1 MTQGH
6 KTDWL
11 NPVAGHKTLRERL
24 LLLWDLAI
32 IVLVSVNLALIA
44 FDMLFAVHALAAL
57 LAKLAPAVHD
67 WYADTIH
74 ANFLTIDLGFVAIF
88 VFDVALGWTIAI
100 VQRRF
105 YRWYFYPFI
114 HWYDVLGCIPVG
126 GFRLLR
132 VLRVVSILIRLQHL
146 GLIDI
151 RNWKLYS
158 TFMVYYDILVEEVS
172 DRVVIKVLSGVQ
184 DEVTSGGNVFTKRV
198 VREVIQPRQQQL
210 AGVTSD
216 RIEQAVTHAWADNR
230 DEIRDYVAS
239 LVHSAVRGNRA
250 LGSLERVPKL
260 GGYVTNA
267 LDRAITS
274 TVHDVLDEAVNGLET
289 EQFEQ
294 LVEHIADTV
303 IAQLLELD
311 AGEPSELS
319 DAVVEVLDLV
329 KEQVAVQQWRSHF
342 E

>member
-1 MTQGH
+1 LH
-6 KTDWL
+6 
-11 NPVAGHKTLRERL
+11 PVAGHRTLRERL

-32 IVLVSVNLALIA
+32 IVLVSVNLVLIA
-44 FDMLFAVHALAAL
+44 FDMLFTVHALAAL
-57 LAKLAPAVHD
+57 LARVSPAVHD
-67 WYADTIH
+67 WYAHTIH
-74 ANFLTIDLGFVAIF
+74 AHFLAIDLGFVAVF
-88 VFDVALGWTIAI
+88 VFDVALGWSMAI

-105 YRWYFYPFI
+105 YRWYFYPFV

-151 RNWKLYS
+151 RNWRLYG
-158 TFMVYYDILVEEVS
+158 TFMVYYDILVEELS

-184 DEVTSGGNVFTKRV
+184 DEVASGGNVLTKRV
-198 VREVIQPRQQQL
+198 VREVIQPRRQQL
-210 AGVTSD
+210 ARVTSD
-216 RIEQAVTHAWADNR
+216 RIERAVTRAWADNR
-230 DEIRDYVAS
+230 KEIHGYIAR

-250 LGSLERVPKL
+250 LGRLERVPKL
-260 GGYVTNA
+260 GSYVTNA
-267 LDRAITS
+267 LDQAITS
-274 TVHDVLDEAVNGLET
+274 TVHDVLDEAVSGLET
-289 EQFEQ
+289 EQFDQ
-294 LVEHIADTV
+294 LVEHISDTV

-319 DAVVEVLDLV
+319 DALVEVLDLV
-329 KEQVAVQQWRSHF
+329 KDQVAVQQWRSHF

>member
-1 MTQGH
+1 MKQAS
-6 KTDWL
+6 KTTWL
-11 NPVAGHKTLRERL
+11 NPVAANKTLGVRL
-24 LLLWDLAI
+24 LLIWDLAI
-32 IVLVSVNLALIA
+32 IVFVSVNLALIA
-44 FDMLFAVHALAAL
+44 FDMLFSVHALESLFVQAAPM
-57 LAKLAPAVHD
+57 AHA

-88 VFDVALGWTIAI
+88 LFDVALGWSIAI

-132 VLRVVSILIRLQHL
+132 VLRVISILIRLQHL

-151 RNWKLYS
+151 RNWKLCS
-158 TFMVYYDILVEEVS
+158 TLVVYYDMLVEEVS
-172 DRVVIKVLSGVQ
+172 DHVVIKVLSGVQ
-184 DEVTSGGNVFTKRV
+184 NEVNSGGNVLTKRV
-198 VREVIQPRQQQL
+198 VREVIQPRRQQL
-210 AGVTSD
+210 ARVASD
-216 RIEQAVTHAWADNR
+216 RIEQAVTQAWADNR
-230 DEIRDYVAS
+230 EEIRSYIAI

-250 LGSLERVPKL
+250 LGNLDRVPKL
-260 GGYVTNA
+260 GGYITGA
-267 LDRAITS
+267 LDQAITT

-289 EQFEQ
+289 EDFDQ

-303 IAQLLELD
+303 IAQLLEVG

-319 DAVVEVLDLV
+319 AAMVEVLDLV
-329 KEQVAVQQWRSHF
+329 KDQVAVQQWRSQF